1 MSGPETTGV
10 GPSAPA
16 SAPGGPT
23 MSAGPPA
30 PASAPGGPTATSMT
44 LPAAVGPTVRP
55 AGVSRRPRAVLL
67 VANTAAPYSR
77 SLRVARSLAA
87 AGWDVEIAAVAG
99 GGLPR
104 EERDVRDPSIVT
116 RRYAPSGMFRGWSTA
131 DSETLRGPL
140 ARYGRVGRLVDA
152 ALKAVLWPLAARGW
166 WRTVERDVA
175 PADLYHA
182 FGILTLPVALRMGR
196 QARSAQ
202 GRGRVV
208 ERDARAAGHRSRVV
222 YDVIDV
228 ILESN
233 NYARVPRPLLAWY
246 RWRERRWA
254 HRADAVLTVNDP
266 IADHLA
272 RAWRLPARPTV
283 LLNCQP
289 RWVPP
294 APRPDLIREASG
306 LPADRRVVLFLGR
319 LGRERGL
326 EEAAHAV
333 LRVPDAALVM
343 LGFGPW
349 ADRLRERDRDPRYAG
364 HHVTLPAVPPDDV
377 PAWTASADVSIVA
390 VPANSLN
397 QRLST
402 PNKFWESLTAGTPV
416 VVGRDLVVMRAIVE
430 ADGLG
435 AVADPADPDDLAR
448 ALSALLDAPREERDA
463 MRARCLAVTRDRYS
477 WEVAVEPY
485 LALVG
490 IPASTS

>member
-1 MSGPETTGV
+1 MTPGR
-10 GPSAPA
+10 APR
-16 SAPGGPT
+16 G
-23 MSAGPPA
+23 
-30 PASAPGGPTATSMT
+30 
-44 LPAAVGPTVRP
+44 
-55 AGVSRRPRAVLL
+55 RRRAVLL

-87 AGWDVEIAAVAG
+87 AGWEVEIAAVVG
-99 GGLPR
+99 PGVPT
-104 EERDVRDPSIVT
+104 EERDARGPAVVT
-116 RRYAPSGMFRGWSTA
+116 RRYAPSGRFRGWSTA
-131 DSETLRGPL
+131 DAAAMRGPF
-140 ARYGRVGRLVDA
+140 ARLGRPGRWADA
-152 ALKAVLWPLAARGW
+152 ALKAVLWPLAVRGW
-166 WRTVERDVA
+166 WRTLRREVE

-182 FGILTLPVALRMGR
+182 FGILAIPVALDLG
-196 QARSAQ
+196 RSARRQ
-202 GRGRVV
+202 GR
-208 ERDARAAGHRSRVV
+208 AGRVV

-254 HRADAVLTVNDP
+254 RRADAIVTVNDP

-272 RAWRLPARPTV
+272 RAWPTRERPTV

-289 RWVPP
+289 RWDPP
-294 APRPDLIREASG
+294 DPRPDLIRATAG
-306 LPADRRVVLFLGR
+306 LPPERRLVLFLGR

-326 EEAAHAV
+326 EEAAEAV
-333 LRVPDAALVM
+333 LRVDDAALVM

-349 ADRLRERDRDPRYAG
+349 ADALRERDRDPRFAG
-364 HHVTLPAVPPDDV
+364 RHVTLPAVPPDDV

-416 VVGRDLVVMRAIVE
+416 VVGRELEVMRAIVE
-430 ADGLG
+430 EHRLG

-448 ALSALLDAPREERDA
+448 ALSSLLDAPAEERAA
-463 MRARCLAVTRDRYS
+463 MRARCLAITRERYS
-477 WEVAVEPY
+477 WEVAVGPY
-485 LALVG
+485 LALVDG
-490 IPASTS
+490 LVAPLDGG